1 MHLSVFFSLF
11 FDFSVFDFAQITST
25 KHNLG
30 ISDVNTVA
38 GARGLRWGRF
48 NVNIVLIRN
57 AVGRFDKSIDNGFC
71 PVKTS

>member
-1 MHLSVFFSLF
+1 MFFSLF
-11 FDFSVFDFAQITST
+11 SDFSVLAYAQMTPT

-38 GARGLRWGRF
+38 GARGLRWGRS

-57 AVGRFDKSIDNGFC
+57 TVGRFDKSMDNKFY
-71 PVKTS
+71 PVITS

>member
-1 MHLSVFFSLF
+1 MRLSFFSLF
-11 FDFSVFDFAQITST
+11 FDFSVLAYAQITSS

-30 ISDVNTVA
+30 ISGVKTVA

-57 AVGRFDKSIDNGFC
+57 AVGRFDS
-71 PVKTS
+71 P